1 MKLDEFTLAMLRAS
15 SSDIE
20 AIEEAEL
27 LYNDTMNEF
36 LRGEV

>member
-1 MKLDEFTLAMLRAS
+1 MKLDEFTLSMLRAG

-27 LYNDTMNEF
+27 LYNDIINEF
-36 LRGEV
+36 LRDEV